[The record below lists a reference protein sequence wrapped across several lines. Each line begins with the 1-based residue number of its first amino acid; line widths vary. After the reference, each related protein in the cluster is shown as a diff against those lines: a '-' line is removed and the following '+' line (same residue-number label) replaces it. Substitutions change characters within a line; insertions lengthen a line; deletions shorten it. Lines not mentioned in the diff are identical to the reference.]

1 MKFINLLL
9 VPFALLCVIAIRI
22 LARLGFLVRFGDAWS
37 HRIGHCASHAELY
50 LCERDAGM
58 QKGYDIWLERDTKA
72 NAYLSK
78 MLRRVLRT
86 DRTGFARIVWLCN
99 TLFKGHEKHFIETAQ
114 YDRDIHNLYE
124 RFPAHL
130 TFTPEELRLG
140 ESLTRSLGIP
150 ADAKW
155 VCLIA
160 RDSSY
165 LPKFTYHDFRDS
177 DINTYLLATEDL
189 TKRGYYVV
197 RMGAEVKNMMQTLN
211 PMVIDYASSGKR
223 TEFMDIYLGA
233 HCEFC
238 LSNGC
243 GFDSIPTI
251 FRRPICYVNM
261 VPIEYLATYVNPSL
275 AIWKHH
281 YRDGK
286 RMTPAEIYESGMGQA
301 LASGNFE
308 SAGVTLV
315 DNTAEEIADVACQ
328 MAETLSAKIIDRDA
342 IPDGDPP
349 RQHAFWR
356 TFPRNKSPFNDRPLH
371 GEIRMRIGAKFL
383 REYE

>member
-1 MKFINLLL
+1 MKFLKLPL
-9 VPFALLCVIAIRI
+9 VPFALICVALIRI
-22 LARLGFLVRFGDAWS
+22 LARLGFLVRFGDCWS

-58 QKGYDIWLERDTKA
+58 QKGFDIWLERDTKA

-99 TLFKGHEKHFIETAQ
+99 TLFKGHEKHSIETAQ

-130 TFTPEELRLG
+130 KFTDDEDRRG
-140 ESLTRSLGIP
+140 IVGRYRLGIP
-150 ADAKW
+150 DGAKW
-155 VCLIA
+155 VCLIV
-160 RDSSY
+160 RDSAYLEKFDYHSY
-165 LPKFTYHDFRDS
+165 RDS
-177 DINTYLLATEDL
+177 DSETYMHAAWALTE
-189 TKRGYYVV
+189 RGYYVI
-197 RMGAEVKNMMQTLN
+197 RMGAAVAKPFVTANHMI
-211 PMVIDYASSGKR
+211 IDYASSGQR

-261 VPIEYLATYVNPSL
+261 VPLEYLATYVNPSL

-315 DNTAEEIADVACQ
+315 DNTAEEIADVA
-328 MAETLSAKIIDRDA
+328 MEMVDMLEFGLLEIRWMNILDDK
-342 IPDGDPP
+342 

-383 REYE
+383 RGYD

>member
-1 MKFINLLL
+1 MKFLKLPL
-9 VPFALLCVIAIRI
+9 VPFAFLCVIAIRI
-22 LARLGFLVRFGDAWS
+22 LARFGFLVRFGDAWS

-99 TLFKGHEKHFIETAQ
+99 TLFKGHEKHSIETAQ

-130 TFTPEELRLG
+130 KFTEDEIAFGYRAAK
-140 ESLTRSLGIP
+140 RLGIP
-150 ADAKW
+150 YGAKW
-155 VCLIA
+155 VCLIV
-160 RDSSY
+160 RDSGY
-165 LPKFTYHDFRDS
+165 LPKFTYHSFRDS
-177 DINTYLLATEDL
+177 SIDSYMFAVGALVA
-189 TKRGYYVV
+189 RGYYVV
-197 RMGAEVKNMMQTLN
+197 RMGVDVKETVGNLGDKF
-211 PMVIDYASSGKR
+211 IDYATSGQR

-261 VPIEYLATYVNPSL
+261 VPLEYLATYVNPSL

-281 YRDGK
+281 YKDGK
-286 RMTPAEIYESGMGQA
+286 CMTPAEIYESGMGQA

-315 DNTAEEIADVACQ
+315 DNSPEEIADVAME
-328 MAETLSAKIIDRDA
+328 MANLIEGGVPADT
-342 IPDGDPP
+342 GNHVDP
-349 RQHAFWR
+349 QALFWAD
-356 TFPRNKSPFNDRPLH
+356 FPRNKSPFNDRPLH
-371 GEIRMRIGAKFL
+371 GEVRMRIGAKFL
-383 REYE
+383 REYD